1 MDGFLTFRSLVA
13 PSPRSYLGS
22 GEGEGDGE
30 QEREE
35 RDRAWKQKWE
45 AQYRGEEGD
54 TESLT
59 WRYAE

>member
-1 MDGFLTFRSLVA
+1 MTESRG
-13 PSPRSYLGS
+13 
-22 GEGEGDGE
+22 
-30 QEREE
+30 EE

-45 AQYRGEEGD
+45 AQHRGEEGD